1 MKSMLTVAWIVGAT
15 AAPALSLAQDAPAP
29 TRAQVQAQMRRPAGA
44 GYRGR
49 GDETSYPSDVQ
60 AAQLR
65 AGERQQPP
73 EAQEQGA
80 PVDASGY
87 GSQRG
92 PRSESGARAP
102 KGPASI
108 YFGV

>member
-1 MKSMLTVAWIVGAT
+1 MMKTILAAVLIVGAT
-15 AAPALSLAQDAPAP
+15 AAPALSLAQEATAP
-29 TRAQVQAQMRRPAGA
+29 TRAQVQAQARLLADA

-49 GDETSYPSDVQ
+49 GDETTYPSDVQ

-65 AGERQQPP
+65 AGEQQ
-73 EAQEQGA
+73 ARGA
-80 PVDASGY
+80 PADTSGY

-92 PRSESGARAP
+92 PQSESGAREP

>member
-1 MKSMLTVAWIVGAT
+1 MKSILTAALLVGAA
-15 AAPALSLAQDAPAP
+15 AAPAFSLAREAPAP
-29 TRAQVQAQMRRPAGA
+29 TRAQVQAQVRLLADA

-49 GDETSYPSDVQ
+49 GDETTYPSDVQ

-65 AGERQQPP
+65 AGEQQP
-73 EAQEQGA
+73 QGEPA
-80 PVDASGY
+80 DTSGY
-87 GSQRG
+87 GSPRG
-92 PRSESGARAP
+92 PHSESGAREP